1 MEQTKS
7 TPGPWVQGF
16 GGEPFV
22 IGERKTLKTIADVKT
37 TRMADGE
44 AEANARL
51 ISSAPLMLE
60 ALKRAKELLRA
71 ACELITNN
79 NLYEYTA
86 VWDGAQCDGNCYIDD
101 AQAAL
106 VDIRRAIAA
115 AEPKA

>member
-1 MEQTKS
+1 MTFTTQ
-7 TPGPWVQGF
+7 
-16 GGEPFV
+16 
-22 IGERKTLKTIADVKT
+22 IRIA
-37 TRMADGE
+37 
-44 AEANARL
+44 
-51 ISSAPLMLE
+51 
-60 ALKRAKELLRA
+60 LRA